1 MPSTQPRR
9 PKPASAPISAKA
21 APDQDDVGMFSE
33 GNLNRRLVLS
43 RMLKSSAVI
52 TLATTMG
59 SQPSS
64 AGEVGARINAA
75 VTRSDVGISVRR
87 SVVKGAQVIDNL
99 DGKWERMSDRLNL
112 GAERSKRDARPPPR
126 DVPDPLP
133 LNSET
138 ALAMLAAADASFLS
152 IVPVGREALR
162 KQIDKVD
169 SLVRNTFERAGLD
182 LARNSLEHAGMDL
195 DEGKKVDADIFNY
208 LAYVHFKAY
217 GDILIE
223 REDNFKKFRSKFEA
237 DLGREVCQLLVPKL
251 ASSPVPAYSGAANKN
266 ELKERLAMALTEVD
280 AITESLKSMGFV
292 ALAERSEAD
301 KEKVDDWSE
310 DMSDLL
316 FTVAL
321 DKDATQNA
329 QILLQEQGRYLYPD
343 FARYAIASSLRRYLS
358 PVKEEVLTEE
368 YYMDTSYSSDPDA
381 FEVKQVLLNI
391 VIESV

>member
-223 REDNFKKFRSKFEA
+223 REDNFKKFRSKFEE

-251 ASSPVPAYSGAANKN
+251 VLWPVPAYSGAANKN